1 MPRRR
6 RSPRSVSSTN
16 KATVKHLVTYDLVLD
31 VYERAKEETDPEA
44 RKAIIATAEVLSK
57 SVGQY
62 LVNIEI

>member
-6 RSPRSVSSTN
+6 RSPRSVSKNS

-31 VYERAKEETDPEA
+31 VYERAKKETDPEA
-44 RKAIIATAEVLSK
+44 KKAIIATAEVLSK
-57 SVGQY
+57 SIGQY